1 MTQAEGHQQQLEE
14 RRRQEEEAWAAHIAY
29 CFGLTASPARGF
41 GPGRTY
47 REVGPE
53 RTGYSGETYRD
64 QEQI

>member
-41 GPGRTY
+41 GPGHTY
-47 REVGPE
+47 REF
-53 RTGYSGETYRD
+53 YSGGNNEHV
-64 QEQI
+64 EQVRK